1 MIVDGVGEPN
11 LEGDGLAGQGPDEN
25 LSPFFGGLISFDLGH
40 VEFVLRR
47 IFFFLK

>member
-25 LSPFFGGLISFDLGH
+25 LSPFFGGLITFDLGH
-40 VEFVLRR
+40 VEFVLGKD
-47 IFFFLK
+47 FFFLK